1 MNNPV
6 NNTNN
11 ANAAHAMD
19 PHPSTLKPTDTI
31 GHAAD
36 IIMQSRY
43 RNLPV
48 VDENFCYLGMFGV
61 NCLLKQVIP
70 EAVFLSQALSNI
82 SFIHES
88 FADLYQRFDSVKD
101 NPVATCMH
109 QEIEPVAPDTSLS
122 EVILQLYLTRSSIP
136 VVEPGSCKLL
146 GMISY
151 WDIGSKILAAGEH
164 VERPLNDA

>member
-1 MNNPV
+1 MKASAV
-6 NNTNN
+6 
-11 ANAAHAMD
+11 MD
-19 PHPSTLKPTDTI
+19 PNPTTLKPTDSI
-31 GHAAD
+31 QHAAGF
-36 IIMQSRY
+36 IMQYRY

-70 EAVFLSQALSNI
+70 KAVLMDRGLKNV

-88 FADLYQRFDSVKD
+88 FEDLYERFNEVRHHPISICM
-101 NPVATCMH
+101 NNEILPVS
-109 QEIEPVAPDTSLS
+109 PDTPLI
-122 EVILQLYLTRSSIP
+122 EILLQLYETRSSIP

-151 WDIGSKILAAGEH
+151 WDVGEKVIRAGEQ
-164 VERPLNDA
+164 RDA